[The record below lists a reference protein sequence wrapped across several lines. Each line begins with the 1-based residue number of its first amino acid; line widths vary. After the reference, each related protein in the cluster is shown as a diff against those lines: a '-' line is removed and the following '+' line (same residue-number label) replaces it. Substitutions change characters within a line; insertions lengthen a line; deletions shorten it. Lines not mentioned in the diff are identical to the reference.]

1 MAEDRERGAG
11 SRVGRLVTALVVLVA
26 AGAAGWFWLDPTRS
40 RTAAPQAAMAERVVP
55 VLAGKAERR
64 DVPFRAEALGTV
76 ESMVTVPVRSRVA
89 GAVEQVLFADGAEVK
104 AGDLLYDLDSRVV
117 DAEIGQAEATLVRDR
132 AQLEKA
138 NRDVERYTGLAT
150 RAAVSQVTLDDA
162 RTAAQVAKAAV
173 AQGVANLDAL
183 KAQRSYYEIRAP
195 VSGRISVSS
204 VRPGAVI
211 SANEVLATIRQIRPI
226 YVAFG
231 LPARYID
238 ELRAAADAPVRMRL
252 QSTGHTIDGGKV
264 AVIDNTV
271 DPQTGTLTAR
281 AIFPNADEELWPGTL
296 GAVSVTL
303 RIDKDVVVI
312 PSEAVQ
318 SGQSGPFVF
327 VIGPDQTVSVRPL
340 EVARTADGASIV
352 SKGLEP
358 GETVVLDGQLSLRP
372 GAKVRIKEPAGAG
385 S

>member
-1 MAEDRERGAG
+1 MAEDRERGG
-11 SRVGRLVTALVVLVA
+11 SRGAGRLVAVLVVLVA
-26 AGAAGWFWLDPTRS
+26 AGAAGWFWLDPARS
-40 RTAAPQAAMAERVVP
+40 RSAAPRAPMAERVVP

-64 DVPFRAEALGTV
+64 DMPFRAEALGTV

-89 GAVEQVLFADGAEVK
+89 GAVEEVLFADGAEVK

-138 NRDVERYTGLAT
+138 NRDVERYAGLAT

-195 VSGRISVSS
+195 VSGRIGVSS

-238 ELRAAADAPVRMRL
+238 ELRAATDAPVRMRL
-252 QSTGHTIDGGKV
+252 QSTGHVIDGGKV

-281 AIFPNADEELWPGTL
+281 AIFPNADETLWPGTL

-327 VIGPDQTVSVRPL
+327 VIGPDQTVSVRPVT
-340 EVARTADGASIV
+340 VARTADGMSIIAR
-352 SKGLEP
+352 GLEP

-372 GAKVRIKEPAGAG
+372 GAKVRIKEPADAG

>member
-1 MAEDRERGAG
+1 MAGEGQTEQRSRG
-11 SRVGRLVTALVVLVA
+11 GRLAAAALIMLA
-26 AGAAGWFWLDPTRS
+26 AGGGAWLWFDPLHS
-40 RTAAPQAAMAERVVP
+40 RAAAPKATVERAVA
-55 VLAGKAERR
+55 VLAGKAERK
-64 DVPFRAEALGTV
+64 DVPFRVEALGTV

-89 GAVEQVLFADGAEVK
+89 GAVEAVMFADGAGVK
-104 AGDLLYDLDSRVV
+104 AGDVLFDLDSRVI
-117 DAEIGQAEATLVRDR
+117 DADIAQAEATLARDR

-138 NRDVERYTGLAT
+138 NRDVERYAGLAT

-162 RTAAQVAKAAV
+162 RTAAMVAKAAV
-173 AQGVANLDAL
+173 AQGEASLAAL
-183 KAQRSYYEIRAP
+183 KVQRGYYEIKAP
-195 VSGRISVSS
+195 ASGRIGVSS

-211 SANEVLATIRQIRPI
+211 SANETLATVRQIKPI

-231 LPARYID
+231 LPARYLT
-238 ELRAAADAPVRMRL
+238 ELRGAGEARVRMRL
-252 QSTGHTIDGGKV
+252 QGTNQTIDGGRV

-281 AIFPNADEELWPGTL
+281 AIFDNADEQLWPGTL

-303 RIDKDVVVI
+303 RTDANVVTV

-318 SGQSGPFVF
+318 AGQSGPFVF
-327 VIGPDQTVSVRPL
+327 IVDAQDHARMRPVT
-340 EVARTADGASIV
+340 VARTSDGESVI
-352 SKGLEP
+352 SKGLEG

-372 GAKVRIKEPAGAG
+372 GSKVQIKPPVVAG